1 MKTVFQQLSNP
12 TSICKN
18 CFSDIDIINIY
29 SLINKDSCICKKCIT
44 LYDPKF
50 KKFKVDD
57 IKALT
62 LYDYDVFMKD
72 LIYKLKGCYDYELK
86 DVFLDMYKR
95 ELSLLFKG
103 YTMIPAPSFHE
114 DDTKR
119 GFNHVVEIFKSL
131 KLNMVEAFEKT
142 EHFKQSDHNFY
153 ERKKI
158 KNVIKLKENVN
169 IPNKILLVDDI
180 YTTGSTMRTMINAL
194 KEKGIKKIK
203 VLVLCKTQL
212 VEKASNN

>member
-1 MKTVFQQLSNP
+1 
-12 TSICKN
+12 
-18 CFSDIDIINIY
+18 
-29 SLINKDSCICKKCIT
+29 
-44 LYDPKF
+44 
-50 KKFKVDD
+50 
-57 IKALT
+57 
-62 LYDYDVFMKD
+62 MKD

-95 ELSLLFKG
+95 ELSLVFKG

-131 KLNMVEAFEKT
+131 KLNMLEAFEKT

-180 YTTGSTMRTMINAL
+180 YTTGSTMRTMITAL
-194 KEKGIKKIK
+194 KERGINNIK

-212 VEKASNN
+212 VEKSNNN